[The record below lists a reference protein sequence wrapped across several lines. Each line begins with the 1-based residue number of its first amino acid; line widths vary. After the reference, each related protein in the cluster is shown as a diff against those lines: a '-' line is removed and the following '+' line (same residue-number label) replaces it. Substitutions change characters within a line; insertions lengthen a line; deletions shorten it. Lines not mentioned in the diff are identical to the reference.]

1 MGLPAMRLRNRGR
14 RGSVGSSVFA
24 LAAGLGLAVGCSDSF
39 SECQDA
45 VSCPAASGGAA
56 AGSSSDGGQGGRAG
70 ASVGGTSVS
79 EGAANAT
86 AGSGNPG
93 DGGAGAGGSEGGAGG
108 AIEVPPCG
116 GHCPSDKPVCDEP
129 NDTCVQCLESTDCV
143 SGSKKKCDTATD
155 TCKECLAS
163 TDCSAVTASR
173 CENGACV
180 KCTSN
185 DDCAHVAGKTICDTA
200 AGECVQC
207 TGKDA
212 SICGTDVGTGTPLVC
227 DSLLRTCTTKKEKS
241 SGLCQSCVS
250 DQQCRTGQL
259 CLKET
264 FGTPAKDVGYFC
276 FWKKAAGVGGA
287 PALCSAARPY
297 VKTLVNQ
304 TSIDGQSADACS
316 LAVSTCT
323 SIGQFR
329 SKDCTTNLAADDTK
343 CGFAPPDD
351 AKCAQ
356 FDTDV
361 YRCTMTCLSDDD
373 CPTGSPCDKSG
384 TPWVCQL

>member
-1 MGLPAMRLRNRGR
+1 MTKR
-14 RGSVGSSVFA
+14 RRWSHVGTTVSLGFVA
-24 LAAGLGLAVGCSDSF
+24 VGLGLV
-39 SECQDA
+39 
-45 VSCPAASGGAA
+45 PACGGSPTCEDRGYCGSGATGGA
-56 AGSSSDGGQGGRAG
+56 AGSSGDAGKGGKAG
-70 ASVGGTSVS
+70 NSVGGSSSTSGS
-79 EGAANAT
+79 AGD
-86 AGSGNPG
+86 AGSGTAGVNA
-93 DGGAGAGGSEGGAGG
+93 GGAGEGGTGIGGSEGGAGG
-108 AIEVPPCG
+108 VPIVPPCG
-116 GHCPSDKPVCDEP
+116 GDCPNDKPVCDEP
-129 NDTCVQCLESTDCV
+129 NDQCVQCLESADCA

-163 TDCSAVTASR
+163 TDCSAATAAR

-185 DDCAHVAGKTICDTA
+185 NDCAHVAGKTVCDAA

-212 SICGTDVGTGTPLVC
+212 STCGTDVGTGTPLVC

-250 DQQCRTGQL
+250 DQQCKTGQL

-304 TSIDGQSADACS
+304 TSIDGQSADACG

-323 SIGQFR
+323 SVGQFR
-329 SKDCTTNLAADDTK
+329 SKDCTTNLAPDDTK

-361 YRCTMTCLSDDD
+361 YRCTMTCGSDDD
-373 CPTGSPCDKSG
+373 CPAGFPCDKSG
-384 TPWVCQL
+384 SPWVCQL